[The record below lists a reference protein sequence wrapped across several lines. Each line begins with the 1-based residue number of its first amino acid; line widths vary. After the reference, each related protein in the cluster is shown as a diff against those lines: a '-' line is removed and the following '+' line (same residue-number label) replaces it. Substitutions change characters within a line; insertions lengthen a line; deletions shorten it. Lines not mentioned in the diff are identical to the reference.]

1 MRARVARMR
10 GGASVGESARASP
23 LRSRESRRKSR
34 RPGSGGSRADT
45 ARPRRGRRGLTPPS
59 TSRPPPCSAPRPKI
73 AQSRQRRPGAIQ
85 PFIRNHR
92 NGSRNAAPISRPISR
107 CVHSHQKMVLNSC
120 ERHAAVEMPE
130 LRNGLVL
137 VELGLPR
144 GLAQR
149 RQGAGHGLPFD
160 DRQAGLGQ
168 PRRAA
173 DQHHREDERR
183 HGVKPQPD
191 RALAP
196 FDEVHDHLAGDGAD
210 HIQRGRSVKL
220 QGHNAHPH
228 AQARSEPSRCSCWS
242 RSGRCSRWRSRNL
255 RCARRAA
262 LSCSL
267 FYVVAGLGWV
277 LPAMPLIS
285 WMSRPNPP

>member
-1 MRARVARMR
+1 MR
-10 GGASVGESARASP
+10 GGASADGRSRIAPAVQRIAAKITQARIRWIASRYCETSTRSARPDATIHQP
-23 LRSRESRRKSR
+23 
-34 RPGSGGSRADT
+34 T
-45 ARPRRGRRGLTPPS
+45 
-59 TSRPPPCSAPRPKI
+59 PPCSAPSPKI

-149 RQGAGHGLPFD
+149 RQGSGHGLPFD

-173 DQHHREDERR
+173 DQHHRKDERR

-191 RALAP
+191 RALAA
-196 FDEVHDHLAGDGAD
+196 V
-210 HIQRGRSVKL
+210 R
-220 QGHNAHPH
+220 
-228 AQARSEPSRCSCWS
+228 
-242 RSGRCSRWRSRNL
+242 
-255 RCARRAA
+255 
-262 LSCSL
+262 
-267 FYVVAGLGWV
+267 
-277 LPAMPLIS
+277 
-285 WMSRPNPP
+285 